1 MLTPPNQLE
10 KDNKEEKRLSKMK
23 LKTKMTMFH
32 KNTILLI
39 TIFSRLLVERAGG
52 T

>member
-10 KDNKEEKRLSKMK
+10 KDNKEEKRLSKTK
-23 LKTKMTMFH
+23 LKTKITTFH
-32 KNTILLI
+32 KNTSLLI
-39 TIFSRLLVERAGG
+39 TIFSNLLVERAGG